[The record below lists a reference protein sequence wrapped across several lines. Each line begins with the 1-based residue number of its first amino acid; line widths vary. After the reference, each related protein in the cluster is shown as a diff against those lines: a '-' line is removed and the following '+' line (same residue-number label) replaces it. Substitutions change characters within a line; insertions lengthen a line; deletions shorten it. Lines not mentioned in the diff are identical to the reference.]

1 MINAIKR
8 TLKRLS
14 AKIYIFNPIE
24 WYPKLLEGLSVEFGR
39 VRDFKNQVL
48 SATVPNDN
56 MWADS
61 IEDYNNKYG
70 IPNTLNGTD
79 AQKIS
84 RIIEKAS
91 LSGFPGPEW
100 LEDQLHMAGFD
111 LYVVENKPQM
121 ANVRQWGTFQWGTSG
136 VQYGLTSRY
145 VDPDTILGELVVGS
159 PPWGSGRII
168 LNQYGSFQWG
178 TPGLQWGTLD
188 PNALNPQPVLYER
201 TTNPTYW
208 GFYFTLSPFD
218 GVIATSE
225 SQFLEV
231 SEKEFEYLKNLIIE
245 LKLQRNWC
253 ILQAKAV

>member
-1 MINAIKR
+1 MIKAIKR
-8 TLKRLS
+8 TLLRLS
-14 AKIYIFNPIE
+14 GKIYIFNPIV
-24 WYPKLLEGLSVEFGR
+24 WFPKLLDGLSVEFGR

-56 MWADS
+56 MWSSA

-70 IPNTLNGTD
+70 IPNTLGGTD
-79 AQKIS
+79 AQKIC

-100 LEDQLHMAGFD
+100 LEDQLQLAGFQ
-111 LYVVENKPQM
+111 LYVVENKPLTV
-121 ANVRQWGTFQWGTSG
+121 NVRQWGTFQWGTAG
-136 VQYGLTSRY
+136 VQYGLTSRFI
-145 VDPDTILGELVVGS
+145 DPDTILGELVVGS
-159 PPWGSGRII
+159 PPRGAGRII
-168 LNQYGSFQWG
+168 LNQFGSFQWG
-178 TPGLQWGTLD
+178 QSGVQYGTLD

-201 TTNPTYW
+201 TTDSTYW

-218 GVIATSE
+218 GVVATSE
-225 SQFLEV
+225 SEFLQVTER
-231 SEKEFEYLKNLIIE
+231 EFEYLKNLIIE